1 MRKVTLYT
9 LPGSHPGSTAMLM
22 LRFKGIPFKR
32 RDLVA
37 VLARVLL
44 RVLGFPRGTVPAMS
58 ADGKKTQGSRE
69 IARELDRMQPEPP
82 LFPADAEKRAAVEEA
97 ERWGDEELQHP
108 IRQIVLWSIP
118 KQRSSIRGYLEGTR
132 MGMPVGMAMPL
143 APVILAASARMNGAG
158 DEQVRKDL
166 EILGGLL
173 QHVDDL
179 IAAGTIDG
187 PELNA
192 ADFQIAT
199 SIRLAMT
206 LQDLRPLIEPRPAGR
221 HAMRVQPE
229 IAGDCPPTL
238 PAAWLEG
245 IAAASSAPA
254 RAR

>member
-1 MRKVTLYT
+1 
-9 LPGSHPGSTAMLM
+9 MLM
-22 LRFKGIPFKR
+22 LRHKGIPFKR

-37 VLARVLL
+37 VLSKGIL
-44 RVLGFPRGTVPAMS
+44 RVLGFPGSTVPAMS
-58 ADGKKTQGSRE
+58 ADGVKTQRTRE
-69 IARELDRMQPEPP
+69 IARELERMQPEPP

-108 IRQIVLWSIP
+108 VRQIVLHSIVRQ
-118 KQRSSIRGYLEGTR
+118 KSSIRSYLEGAR
-132 MGMPVGMAMPL
+132 LGMPIG
-143 APVILAASARMNGAG
+143 LAAPTAPLILMAAARMNGAD
-158 DEQVRKDL
+158 DEQVRKNL

-179 IAAGTIDG
+179 IAADTIDG

-221 HAMRVQPE
+221 LAMRVQPQ
-229 IAGDCPPTL
+229 IAGDCPPAL
-238 PAAWLEG
+238 PATWLEPLR
-245 IAAASSAPA
+245 AAATTA
-254 RAR
+254 

>member
-1 MRKVTLYT
+1 VRKVTLFT
-9 LPGSHPGSTAMLM
+9 LPGSHPGWTAMLM

-32 RDLVA
+32 RDIVA
-37 VLARVLL
+37 VVSRVIL
-44 RVLGFPRGTVPAMS
+44 RILGFPKGTVPAMK

-108 IRQIVLWSIP
+108 IRQIVLWAIP
-118 KQRSSIRGYLEGTR
+118 KQRRSIRCYLEGAKL
-132 MGMPVGMAMPL
+132 GMPVAMAVPL
-143 APVILAASARMNGAG
+143 APFILAGAARMNGAD

-166 EILGGLL
+166 ELLGGLL

-179 IAAGTIDG
+179 IAAETIDG

-206 LQDLRPLIEPRPAGR
+206 LQDLRPLIESRPAGEF
-221 HAMRVQPE
+221 AKRVQPQ

-238 PAAWLEG
+238 PSEWLEPLRAT
-245 IAAASSAPA
+245 AAA
-254 RAR
+254 